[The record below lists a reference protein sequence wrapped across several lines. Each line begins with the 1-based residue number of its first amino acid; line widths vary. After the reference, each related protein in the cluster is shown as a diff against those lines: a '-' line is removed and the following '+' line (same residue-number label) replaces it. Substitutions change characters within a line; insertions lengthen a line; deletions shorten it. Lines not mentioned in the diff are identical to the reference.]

1 MASVFCTR
9 LAAFASGTGTAETA
23 AQSVSIPAD
32 AVELISVQMWSTAL
46 APAVA
51 ESVMGIGKLKGD
63 NWSNPPYE
71 IAAEIGSA
79 HLSAIGGPFASQPRK
94 WPANLPVTPNSTV
107 DFTYEPIDALA
118 DNGRASVK
126 FKWSNVR
133 TGQAGV
139 KRIFSREVPTS
150 TTTDSSVTI
159 RDAASITKTYF
170 GVGASTVAADDPGDY
185 SITIE
190 LVGVMEHPTTQMN
203 TQLIGIEATSGMEIS
218 YLEEE
223 TVDLTLQPSVSQ
235 ITPAVTLTETTAL
248 GTAGQWFYGFEY
260 VPRSITFPTLV

>member
-1 MASVFCTR
+1 
-9 LAAFASGTGTAETA
+9 
-23 AQSVSIPAD
+23 
-32 AVELISVQMWSTAL
+32 
-46 APAVA
+46 
-51 ESVMGIGKLKGD
+51 MGIGKLKGD

-71 IAAEIGSA
+71 VAAEIGSA
-79 HLSAIGGPFASQPRK
+79 HLGAIGGPFAPQPRK
-94 WPANLPVTPNSTV
+94 WPANLPVTPNARI

-118 DNGRASVK
+118 DDGWVSAK
-126 FKWSNVR
+126 FKWSNVK
-133 TGQAGV
+133 TSQQGL
-139 KRIFSREVPTS
+139 KRVFSREVPTS

-170 GVGASTVAADDPGDY
+170 GVGAATVAADDPGDY

-190 LVGVMEHPTTQMN
+190 MTGIMEHPTTQMN
-203 TQLIGIEATSGMEIS
+203 TQLIGIEATSGLEIS

-223 TVDLTLQPSVSQ
+223 TVDLTLQPQVSQ

-260 VPRSITFPTLV
+260 VPRSITFPNIVQP